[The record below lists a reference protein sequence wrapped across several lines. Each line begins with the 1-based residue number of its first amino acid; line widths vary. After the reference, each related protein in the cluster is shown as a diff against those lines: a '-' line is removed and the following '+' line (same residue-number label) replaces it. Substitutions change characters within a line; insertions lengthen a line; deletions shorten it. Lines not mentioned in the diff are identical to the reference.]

1 MPQDMRPYSSVQ
13 PLLAQS
19 VLFGHSVQGLKLGFM
34 HALLFS
40 GVLFSS
46 AVYAADKAPV
56 AMPTTTNL
64 NDMAVSPKPQRPTV
78 KNNIELVSR
87 PLIAGLWAMTIPQ
100 VSCVEYYNFREDGL
114 FVVKSAEE
122 WSLGKYVY
130 QLPDAEA
137 MATTLPLLT
146 MAIQYDSNVPDCSGN
161 NVDQSGEV
169 QRQYVKWVDSA
180 HIKFC
185 ATEDGQQCELGLRKI
200 LP

>member
-1 MPQDMRPYSSVQ
+1 MFVTG
-13 PLLAQS
+13 LA
-19 VLFGHSVQGLKLGFM
+19 LGT
-34 HALLFS
+34 
-40 GVLFSS
+40 
-46 AVYAADKAPV
+46 AVYAEDKPPLPMA
-56 AMPTTTNL
+56 TTTNL
-64 NDMAVSPKPQRPTV
+64 TDLATSPKPDRPAV
-78 KNNIELVSR
+78 KNNIDLVNR
-87 PLIAGLWAMTIPQ
+87 PLIAGLWAMTIPK
-100 VSCVEYYNFREDGL
+100 VSCIEYYNFREDGL

-146 MAIQYDSNVPDCSGN
+146 MGIQYDSNVPDCSGN

-169 QRQYVKWVDSA
+169 QRQYVKWIDSA

-185 ATEDGQQCELGLRKI
+185 ATEDGQQCELELRKI